1 MARYFIERPVFA
13 WVIAIIIML
22 AGALTITN
30 LPVEQYPTVAPP
42 TVAIN
47 ASYPGASAKTVENA
61 VTQVIEQQLT
71 GIDNLR
77 YFSASSQDGSASLT
91 LTFEPGTDADIA
103 QVQTQNKVQGAIT
116 RLPQEVQTQGVTVT
130 KSNDSFLLVVGF
142 YSEDG
147 SVSQGQLGDILVS
160 NFQDPISRLKG
171 VGNVQVFGSQY
182 AMRIW
187 LDPDKLVNF
196 SMTPGDVQNAIRA
209 QNTDIS
215 AGQLG
220 ALPAI
225 DGQQINATV
234 KAQSRLQTVDDFK
247 NIILRVNTDGSQ
259 VRLSD
264 VARVELGSE
273 FYSTISRFKGK
284 PASGMAVSLSTG
296 ANALE
301 TADLVKAKV
310 NELVPYLPEGVE
322 VVFPFD
328 TTPFIEKSISSVVMT
343 MIEAVGLVFLVM
355 LLFLQSFRATL
366 IPTIAIPV
374 VLLGT
379 FAIMGVF
386 GYTIN
391 VLTMFAMVLAIGLLV
406 DDAIVVVE
414 NVERVMEED
423 GLDPKEATKK
433 SMDQISGALI
443 GIGVVLSAVFVPM
456 AFFPGSSGAIYRQFS
471 ITIVS
476 VMGLSVLVALVLSP
490 TMCATFLKPKK
501 PEYDR
506 TKGFFGPFNR
516 GFDWVRNKYEAGTS
530 HMARRI
536 LRFAVIYGLIITVM
550 ALLFT
555 SLPKSFLPD
564 EDQGTMFVLVDTPV
578 GASAE
583 RTRESMQKIEH
594 YLLTEQ
600 ADTVEGFFTVVGFSF
615 SGLAQNAGMG
625 FIRLKDWEERPGD
638 DLSVFAVRDQTNY
651 AFSQLNDARAFAII
665 PPPIQSLGNASGFNF
680 QLVDRGG
687 EGHEALMQ
695 ARNQVLGAAAQN
707 PNLVGVRPGGLSD
720 VPQLKINIDNEKAA
734 TMGLDLSEINRT
746 LQIAWG
752 SSYVNDFLDRGK
764 VKKVYMQGEASSR
777 MVPEDLSKWYVAN
790 NQGQMIPFDRFSTME
805 WEYGSPKLE
814 RFNAVPSMNI
824 QGQPAPGISSGVAM
838 DEIEQIV
845 NNLPGQ
851 FGIEWSGL
859 SYEEQESG
867 DQTAALYAISVL
879 IVFLSL
885 AALYESWAVP
895 LVVILAVPLGVL
907 GTVLA
912 AKLFGIPNDVYFQ
925 VALLTTVG
933 LASKNAILIVEFAQ
947 DLKHEGMGIMEA
959 VAESA
964 RQRFRPIIMTSMAF
978 ILGVSPLAL
987 SSGAGAVSQNA
998 IGIAVIGGMLASTM
1012 VAILFIP
1019 MFFVAVEKVFYREK
1033 ITPQKIGQEKAI
1045 DTK

>member
-42 TVAIN
+42 TVSIS
-47 ASYPGASAKTVENA
+47 ASYPGASASTVENA

-147 SVSQGQLGDILVS
+147 SVTQGQLGDILVS
-160 NFQDPISRLKG
+160 DFQDPVSRLRG
-171 VGNVQVFGSQY
+171 VGSVRVFGSQY

-187 LDPDKLVNF
+187 LDPDKLVNY
-196 SMTPGDVQNAIRA
+196 SMTPVDVQTAIRA

-220 ALPAI
+220 ALPALA
-225 DGQQINATV
+225 GQQINATV

-247 NIILRVNTDGSQ
+247 NIILRVNTDASQ

-273 FYSTISRFKGK
+273 FYSTISRFKGN
-284 PASGMAVSLSTG
+284 PASGMAVTLATG

-310 NELVPYLPEGVE
+310 NELIPFLPEGVE

-379 FAIMGVF
+379 FAIMGIF
-386 GYTIN
+386 GYSIN

-414 NVERVMEED
+414 NVERVMEQD

-501 PEYDR
+501 PDHNR
-506 TKGFFGPFNR
+506 NTGFFGPFNR
-516 GFDWVRNKYEAGTS
+516 GFDWLRNKYEAGTS

-536 LRFAVIYGLIITVM
+536 IRFIGIYALIIGVVVYV
-550 ALLFT
+550 FS

-564 EDQGTMFVLVDTPV
+564 EDQGTMFVLVDAPV
-578 GASAE
+578 GATAE
-583 RTRESMQKIEH
+583 RTRESMEQIEH

-615 SGLAQNAGMG
+615 SGNAQNSGMG

-638 DLSVFAVRDQTNY
+638 DLSVFTVRDQTNY

-665 PPPIQSLGNASGFNF
+665 PPPIQSLGNASGFSF

-687 EGHEALMQ
+687 AGHEALMQ

-707 PNLVGVRPGGLSD
+707 PQLVGVRPGGLSD

-734 TMGLDLSEINRT
+734 TMGLDLSDINRT

-764 VKKVYMQGEASSR
+764 VKKVYMQGDAASR
-777 MVPEDLSKWYVAN
+777 MKPEDLSKWYVRN
-790 NQGQMIPFDRFSTME
+790 NQGEMVPFDRFSTME
-805 WEYGSPKLE
+805 WFYGSPKLE
-814 RFNAVPSMNI
+814 RFNAVASMNI
-824 QGQPAPGISSGVAM
+824 QGQPATGISSGVAM
-838 DEIEQIV
+838 NEVQQIV
-845 NNLPGQ
+845 DSLPGQ
-851 FGIEWSGL
+851 FGLEWSGL
-859 SYEEQESG
+859 SYEERQSG
-867 DQTAALYAISVL
+867 DQAAGLYALSVL
-879 IVFLSL
+879 IVFLAL

-895 LVVILAVPLGVL
+895 LAVILAVPLGVL
-907 GTVLA
+907 GTVMA

-947 DLKHEGMGIMEA
+947 DLKHEGMNLLQA
-959 VAESA
+959 VSVAA
-964 RQRFRPIIMTSMAF
+964 RQRFRPIVMTSMAF
-978 ILGVSPLAL
+978 ILGVSPLAFND
-987 SSGAGAVSQNA
+987 GAGAASQNA
-998 IGIAVIGGMLASTM
+998 IGISVIGGMLASTII
-1012 VAILFIP
+1012 AILFVP
-1019 MFFVAVEKVFYREK
+1019 MFYVAVEKLFHRKQHQDNQQAIE
-1033 ITPQKIGQEKAI
+1033 QK
-1045 DTK
+1045 